1 MPHVV
6 VKLWPG
12 RSEQQKA
19 ALARDIVAALQK
31 NCGSTDA
38 SISVAIEE
46 VASADWMQQVY
57 ESEIAPAMERLYKK
71 PGYGPS

>member
-1 MPHVV
+1 MPHVI

-12 RSEQQKA
+12 PSEQQKA
-19 ALARDIVAALQK
+19 GLARDIVAALR
-31 NCGSTDA
+31 NNVGSADD

-46 VASADWMQQVY
+46 VAPADWMQQGY
-57 ESEIAPAMERLYKK
+57 QPESAAALERLYKK